1 MMFRR
6 GVSSDTRESGQS
18 LVEFALLAPFA
29 GFLLLGGVD
38 LARAYAQ
45 QLAVQNGAR
54 AGAEAAAI
62 DVTPTAAESAARA
75 RDEMSAT
82 VGLAPSA
89 ATITV
94 TFAQANGITACVNPP
109 SMATLC
115 YATVRVRYTFRT
127 LVPWPGIP
135 NIAEFDRSNTMRM
148 VRAP

>member
-1 MMFRR
+1 MFGR
-6 GVSSDTRESGQS
+6 GGANDTRESGQA
-18 LVEFALLAPFA
+18 LAEFALIAPFL

-62 DVTPTAAESAARA
+62 DVTPTAAEAEARA
-75 RDEMSAT
+75 RDEMSNT
-82 VGLAPSA
+82 VGLAAAA

-94 TFAQANGITACVNPP
+94 TFAQANGLTPCVNPP
-109 SMATLC
+109 SLATLC
-115 YATVRVRYTFRT
+115 YATVRVQYMFRT
-127 LVPWPGIP
+127 LVPWVAIP
-135 NIAEFDRSNTMRM
+135 NTALFDRSNTMRM